1 VWCEEC
7 VEHLD
12 VIKEFLMNQQ
22 LQIQLKPEADLWHT
36 GDMSGHSTTGY
47 SNLDAILP
55 DGGWPED
62 DLVEMITPQWGVREL
77 QLLLPIM
84 KEVTD
89 QGKTILWIAPPC
101 ISYAPAL
108 VSAGVD
114 IRRVVTVEADRSC
127 QDVLSGLETSLQDKD
142 CGMVIAW
149 LDWLP
154 NAVVRRIQRALRKGH
169 TLGVLLRQHEQKD
182 SPAPLRLQIT
192 PVNGGMRIVTL
203 KAQGTCQSA
212 GAHFSSSR
220 AS

>member
-1 VWCEEC
+1 
-7 VEHLD
+7 
-12 VIKEFLMNQQ
+12 MNQQ
-22 LQIQLKPEADLWHT
+22 LQIQLKPEADLWRA
-36 GDMSGHSTTGY
+36 GDMSGHLTTGY
-47 SNLDAILP
+47 SSLDAILP

-169 TLGVLLRQHEQKD
+169 KLGVLLRQHERKD
-182 SPAPLRLQIT
+182 SPAPLRLQIQ

>member
-1 VWCEEC
+1 
-7 VEHLD
+7 
-12 VIKEFLMNQQ
+12 MSQQ
-22 LQIQLKPEADLWHT
+22 LQIQLKPEVDSWHACEV
-36 GDMSGHSTTGY
+36 SRHLTTGY
-47 SNLDAILP
+47 SDLDAILP

-84 KEVTD
+84 KAVTD
-89 QGKTILWIAPPC
+89 QNKTILWIAPPC
-101 ISYAPAL
+101 IPYAPAL

-127 QDVLSGLETSLQDKD
+127 QDVLASIDTYLQDTD

-182 SPAPLRLQIT
+182 SPAPLRLQVK
-192 PVNGGMRIVTL
+192 PVNDGVRVVAL
-203 KAQGTCQSA
+203 KSQGACQSISA
-212 GAHFSSSR
+212 SASTRFSFSR

>member
-1 VWCEEC
+1 
-7 VEHLD
+7 
-12 VIKEFLMNQQ
+12 MNQQ
-22 LQIQLKPEADLWHT
+22 LQIQLKPEADSWRAGNGSRHL
-36 GDMSGHSTTGY
+36 TTGY
-47 SNLDAILP
+47 SDLDAILP

-84 KEVTD
+84 KAVTD
-89 QGKTILWIAPPC
+89 QNKTILWIAPPC
-101 ISYAPAL
+101 IPYAPAL

-127 QDVLSGLETSLQDKD
+127 QDVLASIDSSLQDKD

-169 TLGVLLRQHEQKD
+169 TLAVLLRQHEQKD
-182 SPAPLRLQIT
+182 SPVPLRLHIK
-192 PVNGGMRIVTL
+192 PVNGGMRVVAL
-203 KAQGTCQSA
+203 KSQRTCPSVSA
-212 GAHFSSSR
+212 SERFSFSR